1 MLVFF
6 NDPLP
11 CPDAPERAA
20 RLAIEMRDAVAA
32 LSQTWARRGHRLGFG
47 IGMAQGYA
55 TLGRIGFEDRFDY
68 TAIGAVINLA
78 ARLCSEATDGQV
90 LVSGRLAAA
99 VEDMAD
105 VEHLGE
111 RDIRGMARPV
121 AVANLRG
128 VKV

>member
-1 MLVFF
+1 M
-6 NDPLP
+6 
-11 CPDAPERAA
+11 
-20 RLAIEMRDAVAA
+20 
-32 LSQTWARRGHRLGFG
+32 
-47 IGMAQGYA
+47 
-55 TLGRIGFEDRFDY
+55 
-68 TAIGAVINLA
+68 
-78 ARLCSEATDGQV
+78 
-90 LVSGRLAAA
+90 SGRLAAA